1 MLCLGIGKGMSE
13 YMWAFPK
20 DHSKKFSADLV
31 IALPDIKVRCA
42 VGLSVR
48 WMTVVCTV
56 PPDLH
61 DRLALQEVEFQSKDE
76 FFILA
81 CDGLWDVLDPQDA
94 VDIVS
99 ESFEKGVSAQVCMK
113 RDHSFPTL

>member
-1 MLCLGIGKGMSE
+1 MSE

-31 IALPDIKVRCA
+31 LAIPDIKVRC
-42 VGLSVR
+42 
-48 WMTVVCTV
+48 TVCT
-56 PPDLH
+56 LQRRLR
-61 DRLALQEVEFQSKDE
+61 DRLALQEIEFQSKDE

-94 VDIVS
+94 IDIIS
-99 ESFEKGVSAQVCMK
+99 ESFKKGVSAQV
-113 RDHSFPTL
+113 